1 MGLAVQRYGH
11 KLILHTYFDKANS
24 PYCMCRV
31 YTATV
36 THTHTQSY
44 YSHHHSA
51 QASLIKAIKK
61 GHMTYQA
68 PLTQCFHLLSSVLYS
83 VFSSKSTGHVFLL
96 STKKLIIFSQRLH
109 LTSDP
114 ELTISS
120 EIWRSLHS
128 HLNLFCQRPSELYTK
143 TSLTR
148 GYVFLGH

>member
-1 MGLAVQRYGH
+1 MLSKKWPWLFKDTAISSFYTH
-11 KLILHTYFDKANS
+11 TLTKLIA
-24 PYCMCRV
+24 R
-31 YTATV
+31 TV
-36 THTHTQSY
+36 CAECTQPQSHTHTQSY

-51 QASLIKAIKK
+51 LASLIKAIKK
-61 GHMTYQA
+61 GQMTYQA

-83 VFSSKSTGHVFLL
+83 VFLSKSTGHVFLL
-96 STKKLIIFSQRLH
+96 STKKHIIFSKRLH

-128 HLNLFCQRPSELYTK
+128 NLNLFCQRPCELYAK

-148 GYVFLGH
+148 GYV